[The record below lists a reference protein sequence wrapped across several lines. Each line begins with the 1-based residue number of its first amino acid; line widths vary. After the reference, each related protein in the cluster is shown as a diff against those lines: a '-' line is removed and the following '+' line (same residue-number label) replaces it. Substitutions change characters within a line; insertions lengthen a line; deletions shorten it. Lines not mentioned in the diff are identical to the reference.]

1 MYKVK
6 KPKTPILLEDLGMLK
21 PLESSKYKKRFGI
34 FKCQCGK
41 EFKAMSDDIKT
52 GHTKSCGCYLNT
64 THGLTYHRFYHTWVA
79 MIART
84 SNPKSKD
91 FANYGARGIAVCD
104 EWKDIFKFI
113 EWADNS
119 GHIEGLTLDRIDNN
133 KGYFPDNCRWA
144 TPSTQMSN
152 RRMDGRNT
160 SGYRGVS
167 WVRWNSKWISKIC
180 SNYKIIK
187 IGYFDNSEDAAK
199 AYDEYV
205 IKYNLPH
212 CLNFK

>member
-1 MYKVK
+1 MQKEIT
-6 KPKTPILLEDLGMLK
+6 KPSMPVLIKDLGMLK

-34 FKCQCGK
+34 FKCQCGQ
-41 EFKAMSDDIKT
+41 EFKAMSDDVKKD
-52 GHTKSCGCYLNT
+52 HTKSCGCYLNT
-64 THGLTYHRFYHTWVA
+64 THGLTYHRLYHTWVA

-91 FANYGARGIAVCD
+91 FANYGARGIVVCD
-104 EWKDIFKFI
+104 SWKDINNFI
-113 EWADNS
+113 EDMYPTFE
-119 GHIEGLTLDRIDNN
+119 EGLTLDRINN
-133 KGYFPDNCRWA
+133 NQGYSPDNCRWA

-152 RRMDGRNT
+152 RRMDRRNT

-167 WVRWNSKWISKIC
+167 RVRWNNKWIAKIC

-187 IGYFDNSEDAAK
+187 IGYFDSPADAAK
-199 AYDEYV
+199 AYDNYIMEH
-205 IKYNLPH
+205 NFPH